1 MKKQKI
7 TRNRQK
13 KIIRAKT
20 GQNMTKYDKI
30 RQNNQQLS
38 ASHSDDKYKIN
49 KVKQTQ
55 ENYLFIF
62 VFSHLTSIVL
72 QLLWK

>member
-13 KIIRAKT
+13 KIIGAKT